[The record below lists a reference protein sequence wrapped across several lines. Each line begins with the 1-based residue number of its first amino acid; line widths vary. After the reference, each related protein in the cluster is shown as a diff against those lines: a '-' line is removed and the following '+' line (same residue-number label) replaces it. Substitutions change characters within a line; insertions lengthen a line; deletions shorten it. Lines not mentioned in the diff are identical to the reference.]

1 MSKTLK
7 KSIRNGLI
15 GLVLL
20 GTFSF
25 IYGGIYT
32 EIIQEG
38 LEITTSNILL
48 ALVGAYLISG
58 LIFAFF
64 PVFIV
69 SLIIYYFKH
78 KESK

>member
-1 MSKTLK
+1 MNKTLK

-32 EIIQEG
+32 EMIQEG
-38 LEITTSNILL
+38 LGFSFKNILMAL
-48 ALVGAYLISG
+48 AGAYFISG
-58 LIFAFF
+58 LILAFF
-64 PVFIV
+64 PVFLI
-69 SLIIYYFKH
+69 SLIVYYFKSRRA
-78 KESK
+78 E